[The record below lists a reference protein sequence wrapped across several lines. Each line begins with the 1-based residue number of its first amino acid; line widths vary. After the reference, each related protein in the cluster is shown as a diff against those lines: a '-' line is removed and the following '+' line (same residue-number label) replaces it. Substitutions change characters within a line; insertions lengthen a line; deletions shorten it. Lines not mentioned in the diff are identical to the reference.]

1 MTLVPVDFSMTI
13 DVSTH
18 MPNLFVVS
26 AAKVSTHMPLARHDR
41 VVKVIYLFRAIS
53 THMPLASHD

>member
-26 AAKVSTHMPLARHDR
+26 AAKVSTHMPLARHD
-41 VVKVIYLFRAIS
+41 VAGITNKKTIHNFYS
-53 THMPLASHD
+53 HASCEA